1 MLKNSLLASALALS
15 AYAMSTSA
23 EAGHRH
29 QGWYVGIEA
38 GATWI
43 QDADLTATGTSLPV
57 EAEFDTGFALFGEV
71 GYRWEDNWRV
81 ELELGLRE
89 NDADCFRV
97 GAPCVPNVL
106 YDITQVSQMV
116 NVLHDIPLAENT
128 TLSLG
133 LGIGG
138 AFVDVDGR
146 NWTDDGAYV
155 FAGQALFQL
164 AQALT
169 DDIDLVV
176 SYRFMTLEDPE
187 FRQLAYGN
195 LEMDTETHTVSLG
208 LSFDLQP
215 DPVAVEPVIASA
227 PPAVEATPAPRQFI
241 VFFAYNK
248 SNLTREGLD
257 IVREAAA
264 TAMKQG
270 YVTILVTGHTDTSGS
285 AAYNLALS
293 ERRADSVK
301 KALVAQGIPAA
312 GIEASGKGET
322 VLAVQTQDMEKE
334 PRNRRAEINLN

>member
-15 AYAMSTSA
+15 AYTLSTTA

-43 QDADLTATGTSLPV
+43 QDSDVTASGTTQPV
-57 EAEFDTGFALFGEV
+57 EVSFDTGFALFGEV

-97 GAPCVPNVL
+97 GAGCVSNIL
-106 YDITQVSQMV
+106 SDITQVSQMV
-116 NVLHDIPLAENT
+116 NVVHDIPLAENT

-138 AFVDVDGR
+138 AYVDVDGR
-146 NWTDDGAYV
+146 NWPDDGGYV

-164 AQALT
+164 SQALT
-169 DDIDLVV
+169 DDIDLVL

-187 FRQLAYGN
+187 FRQLTYG
-195 LEMDTETHTVSLG
+195 LLDMDTETHTVSVG

-215 DPVAVEPVIASA
+215 EAAPVAPVVASA
-227 PPAVEATPAPRQFI
+227 PPPVEAPPVPKQFI

-285 AAYNLALS
+285 AAYNQALS

-322 VLAVQTQDMEKE
+322 VLAVQTSDMEKE